1 MDATDCAGHK
11 YSDKYLDLVQYSHK
25 YDDKV
30 CIDDRIR
37 MITRDANMIKY
48 TDNYENI
55 HLILNDPDVEASV
68 DENGNLIVNNGSG
81 LSVTIPNELIY
92 STDEEEHDVFGS
104 QDIEDI
110 SNYMDILGGTSN
122 E

>member
-1 MDATDCAGHK
+1 
-11 YSDKYLDLVQYSHK
+11 
-25 YDDKV
+25 
-30 CIDDRIR
+30 
-37 MITRDANMIKY
+37 MIKY